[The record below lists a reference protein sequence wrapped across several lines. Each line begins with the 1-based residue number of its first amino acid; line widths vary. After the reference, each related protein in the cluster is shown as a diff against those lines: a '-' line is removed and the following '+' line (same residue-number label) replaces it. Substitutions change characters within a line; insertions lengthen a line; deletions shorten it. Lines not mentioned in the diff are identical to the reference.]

1 MLQVKSSYKLG
12 KEAKK
17 APKKVV
23 KKPKSAAKPKS
34 AKKAT
39 KVCTHYHANI

>member
-1 MLQVKSSYKLG
+1 MFQVKGSYKLG
-12 KEAKK
+12 KEVKK
-17 APKKVV
+17 APKTVV

-39 KVCTHYHANI
+39 KVCTTYHANI